1 MASLNTGIWSSAVVL
16 AVGFAIRASAAESPT
31 VSERTTATT
40 ELEEV
45 VITAERRST
54 DIQSVAASV
63 SVRTGEELAA
73 QGRYTTRQVLEDVPG
88 LAVVD
93 NSSVNV
99 GSSDVQ
105 GNNITIRGIT
115 PATQVVGGGAPS
127 GISPAPGT
135 AVYVDGVYEG
145 VGSVFDLDR
154 VEVLRGPQG
163 TLYGRS
169 ATTGVVAFHTR
180 NPSLEKVSGNA
191 GIEFGDYDL
200 QHYTAAVNVP
210 LSSTLAARVS
220 GDYYDQGKGY
230 FGQGNRAISTRKNT
244 RAKLLWQPNE
254 DFSLLTGFAFESRDA
269 ASGGNSTTAA
279 PPTLALRTLSN
290 SLFPGHK
297 ISRQYWAEA
306 NWDIGAVTV
315 TYQPAYREWRQKD
328 NLLTD
333 ANFFGTGSQL
343 RQNFRTPKDNFLTQ
357 ELRVAS
363 QAGSALQWQAGV
375 FQYQNK
381 LDNSNLNFL
390 ANPDGSVRV
399 VQTSTSDQKKT
410 ESLGA
415 FAEATFAPVESTRM
429 TLGVRYDDTQV
440 SVSEFFFENP
450 FSLCGT
456 PLQFIVPLPL
466 PPGARCTG
474 PGTASVPP
482 PPGTSISGVNLKFH
496 NFNYKARLEY
506 DLASK
511 NMLYGMISTGFRPGD
526 AGIAN
531 RALNIVAAE
540 KLTSFEV
547 GSKNRFLDDSLQLN
561 AGLFYYN
568 YHGFRTSYIPNTPS
582 PADFGNFRG
591 SVNLNVPAKNI
602 GGELEL
608 LYQLTGHDRVG
619 LNYNY
624 VESRWKNKPAGF
636 ALAQIEK
643 KRAIT
648 PTSITANYEHIF
660 NLTGGSLLSMR
671 LDGRYESSHLTQN
684 LHADWLAIGY
694 GQYVHVGSRT
704 IGNLTGSWS
713 TDGGRYSVSAYVR
726 NFTNQKYATYNVGG
740 DPNSLRVEWTD
751 PRTYGALFSVR
762 F

>member
-1 MASLNTGIWSSAVVL
+1 M
-16 AVGFAIRASAAESPT
+16 AIRASAAEAPT
-31 VSERTTATT
+31 VSARTTAST

-45 VITAERRST
+45 VVTAERRST
-54 DIQSVAASV
+54 DVQSIAASV

-88 LAVVD
+88 LVVVD

-145 VGSVFDLDR
+145 VGSSYDLDR

-180 NPSLEKVSGNA
+180 NPSTEKFSGNA
-191 GIEFGDYDL
+191 GVEFGNYDL
-200 QHYTAAVNVP
+200 QHYTAAANIP
-210 LSSTLAARVS
+210 LSATLAARVS

-230 FGQGNRAISTRKNT
+230 FDQGNRGIGTRRNV

-254 DFSLLTGFAFESRDA
+254 DFSLLTGFAYEDRDA
-269 ASGGNSTTAA
+269 FSGGESTTAA
-279 PPTLALRTLSN
+279 TPTRALTTLS
-290 SLFPGHK
+290 SPLYPGRK

-306 NWDIGAVTV
+306 NWDLGSVTI
-315 TYQPAYREWRQKD
+315 TYQPAYRQWRQND
-328 NLLTD
+328 DLLT
-333 ANFFGTGSQL
+333 AASFISTGVPL
-343 RQNFRTPKDNFLTQ
+343 RQRFRTPKDDFLTQ
-357 ELRVAS
+357 ELRFS
-363 QAGSALQWQAGV
+363 SESSSALQWQAGV
-375 FQYQNK
+375 FYYDNE

-399 VQTSTSDQKKT
+399 VQTSTSDQKETK
-410 ESLGA
+410 SLGA
-415 FAEATFAPVESTRM
+415 FAEATFSPVEAVRM
-429 TLGVRYDDTQV
+429 TLGARYDDTKV
-440 SVSEFFFENP
+440 SVTETFYNNL

-456 PLQFIVPLPL
+456 PIQFLVPL
-466 PPGARCTG
+466 PPGTSCAGLATG
-474 PGTASVPP
+474 NVPSP
-482 PPGTSISGVNLKFH
+482 PADSISGVNLKFH

-511 NMLYGMISTGFRPGD
+511 NILYGMVSTGFRPGD

-531 RALNIVAAE
+531 RALNIVKAE

-561 AGLFYYN
+561 AGLYYYS
-568 YHGFRTSYIPNTPS
+568 YHGFRTAYIPNTPS
-582 PADFGNFRG
+582 PADFANFQN
-591 SVNLNVPAKNI
+591 SVNLNVPAKNL

-619 LNYNY
+619 MNFNY

-636 ALAQIEK
+636 ALAQTEK

-660 NLTGGSLLSMR
+660 NLAGGSLMSLR

-713 TDGGRYSVSAYVR
+713 SDGGRYSISAYVR
-726 NFTNQKYATYNVGG
+726 NFTDKKYTTYGVAG
-740 DPNSLRVEWTD
+740 DPTSLSVVWTD
-751 PRTYGALFSVR
+751 PRTYGALVSVR

>member
-1 MASLNTGIWSSAVVL
+1 VGI
-16 AVGFAIRASAAESPT
+16 AIRASAAEAPT
-31 VSERTTATT
+31 VSARSTAST

-99 GSSDVQ
+99 GSADVQ

-145 VGSVFDLDR
+145 VGSVYDLDR

-180 NPSLEKVSGNA
+180 NPSLEKISGNVGA
-191 GIEFGDYDL
+191 ELGDYGL
-200 QHYTAAVNVP
+200 EHYTGAVNIP
-210 LSSTLAARVS
+210 LSATLAARVS
-220 GDYYDQGKGY
+220 GDYYKQDKGY
-230 FGQGNRAISTRKNT
+230 FGQGNRGIGTRKNV

-254 DFSLLTGFAFESRDA
+254 GFSLLTGFAFEGRDA
-269 ASGGNSTTAA
+269 ASGGKSTTAA
-279 PPTLALRTLSN
+279 TPTLALTTLSS
-290 SLFPGHK
+290 SLYPGQK

-306 NWDIGAVTV
+306 NWDVGPVTV
-315 TYQPAYREWRQKD
+315 TYQPAYREWRQND
-328 NLLTD
+328 DLLTA
-333 ANFFGTGSQL
+333 ANFISTGVPL
-343 RQNFRTPKDNFLTQ
+343 RQKFRTPKDNFLTQ

-363 QAGSALQWQAGV
+363 KADSVLQWQAGV
-375 FQYQNK
+375 FQYSNK

-415 FAEATFAPVESTRM
+415 FAEATFAPVESVRM
-429 TLGVRYDDTQV
+429 TLGARYDDTKV
-440 SVSEFFFENP
+440 SVTESFYNNL

-456 PLQFIVPLPL
+456 PIQFLLRL
-466 PPGARCTG
+466 PPGMSCTG
-474 PGTASVPP
+474 VGTGNVPSP
-482 PPGTSISGVNLKFH
+482 PADTISGVNLKFH

-511 NMLYGMISTGFRPGD
+511 NILYGMVSTGFRPGD

-531 RALNIVAAE
+531 RALNIVNAE

-561 AGLFYYN
+561 AGLYYYN
-568 YHGFRTSYIPNTPS
+568 YHGFRTAYIPNTAS
-582 PADFGNFRG
+582 PADFANFQN
-591 SVNLNVPAKNI
+591 SINLNVPAKNL

-636 ALAQIEK
+636 ALAQTEK
-643 KRAIT
+643 KRALT
-648 PTSITANYEHIF
+648 PTTISANYEHIF
-660 NLTGGSLLSMR
+660 NLAGDSLLSMR
-671 LDGRYESSHLTQN
+671 IDGRYESSHLTQN
-684 LHADWLAIGY
+684 LHADWLAMGF

-704 IGNLTGSWS
+704 IGNLTASLASG
-713 TDGGRYSVSAYVR
+713 GGRYSISAYVR
-726 NFTNQKYATYNVGG
+726 NFTNQKYTTYGVAG
-740 DPNSLRVEWTD
+740 DPTSLSVAWTD
-751 PRTYGALFSVR
+751 PRTYGALISVR

>member
-1 MASLNTGIWSSAVVL
+1 MTVRVSAEET
-16 AVGFAIRASAAESPT
+16 AT
-31 VSERTTATT
+31 VSARSTEST

-45 VITAERRST
+45 VVTAERRST
-54 DIQSVAASV
+54 DIQSIAASV

-88 LAVVD
+88 LLVVD

-145 VGSVFDLDR
+145 VGSGYDLDR

-180 NPSLEKVSGNA
+180 NPSLEKFSGNA
-191 GIEFGDYDL
+191 GVEFGDYDL
-200 QHYTAAVNVP
+200 QHYTAAVNIP
-210 LSSTLAARVS
+210 LGATLAARVS

-230 FGQGNRAISTRKNT
+230 YGQGNRGIGTRSNA

-269 ASGGNSTTAA
+269 SSGGSSTTAA
-279 PPTLALRTLSN
+279 PPTLALTTLS
-290 SLFPGHK
+290 SAFYPGHK

-306 NWDIGAVTV
+306 IWDLGPVTV
-315 TYQPAYREWRQKD
+315 TYQPAYRQWRQND
-328 NLLTD
+328 DLLT
-333 ANFFGTGSQL
+333 AASFISTGAPL
-343 RQNFRTPKDNFLTQ
+343 RQRFRTPKDDFLTQ

-363 QAGSALQWQAGV
+363 EANSALQWQTGV
-375 FQYQNK
+375 FHYHNK
-381 LDNSNLNFL
+381 LDNSNRNFL
-390 ANPDGSVRV
+390 ANPDGSERV

-415 FAEATFAPVESTRM
+415 FAEATFAPVESVRM
-429 TLGVRYDDTQV
+429 TLGARYDDTQV
-440 SVSEFFFENP
+440 SVTEFFFDNP

-456 PLQFIVPLPL
+456 PLQFIIPLPL
-466 PPGARCTG
+466 PPGATCTG

-482 PPGTSISGVNLKFH
+482 PPGDSISGVNLKFH

-511 NMLYGMISTGFRPGD
+511 NILYGMVSTGFRPGD

-531 RALNIVAAE
+531 RALNIVDAE

-561 AGLFYYN
+561 AGLYYYS

-582 PADFGNFRG
+582 PADFASFRN
-591 SVNLNVPAKNI
+591 SINLTVPAKNI

-624 VESRWKNKPAGF
+624 VESRWKNKPAAF
-636 ALAQIEK
+636 ALAQAEK

-648 PTSITANYEHIF
+648 PTTITANYEHIF
-660 NLTGGSLLSMR
+660 NLAGGSLLSLR
-671 LDGRYESSHLTQN
+671 LDGRYESSHLTQD
-684 LHADWLAIGY
+684 LHADWLQLGY

-704 IGNLTGSWS
+704 IGNLTASMAS
-713 TDGGRYSVSAYVR
+713 EGGRYSFSAYVR
-726 NFTNQKYATYNVGG
+726 NFTNQKYTTYLVQG
-740 DPNSLRVEWTD
+740 DPTSLQVAWTD
-751 PRTYGALFSVR
+751 PRTYGAMLSVR

>member
-1 MASLNTGIWSSAVVL
+1 MT
-16 AVGFAIRASAAESPT
+16 VGVAAEEPQTLSA
-31 VSERTTATT
+31 RTTAST

-54 DIQSVAASV
+54 DIQNIAASV

-88 LAVVD
+88 LVVVD

-105 GNNITIRGIT
+105 GNNISIRGIT
-115 PATQVVGGGAPS
+115 PVTQVVGGGAPS

-145 VGSVFDLDR
+145 VGSGYDLDR

-180 NPSLEKVSGNA
+180 NPSMEKFTGNV
-191 GIEFGDYDL
+191 GVEFGDYDL
-200 QHYTAAVNVP
+200 QHYTAAVNIP
-210 LSSTLAARVS
+210 LGATLAARVS
-220 GDYYDQGKGY
+220 GDYYDQDKGY
-230 FGQGNRAISTRKNT
+230 FDQGNQGIGTRRNV
-244 RAKLLWQPNE
+244 RAKLLWQPSEN
-254 DFSLLTGFAFESRDA
+254 FSLLTGFASESRDA
-269 ASGGNSTTAA
+269 SSGGNSTTAA
-279 PPTLALRTLSN
+279 PPTLALTTLTN
-290 SLFPGHK
+290 ALYPGHK

-306 NWDIGAVTV
+306 NWDVGPVTI
-315 TYQPAYREWRQKD
+315 TYQPAFRQWRQND
-328 NLLTD
+328 DLLTA
-333 ANFFGTGSQL
+333 ANFISTGVPL
-343 RQNFRTPKDNFLTQ
+343 RQRFRTPKDDFFTQ

-363 QAGSALQWQAGV
+363 EADSALQWQAGV
-375 FQYQNK
+375 FYYQNK

-410 ESLGA
+410 ESIGA
-415 FAEATFAPVESTRM
+415 FAEATFAPIESVRM
-429 TLGVRYDDTQV
+429 TLGARYDDTQV
-440 SVSEFFFENP
+440 SVTEFFFANP

-456 PLQFIVPLPL
+456 PIQFLVPL
-466 PPGARCTG
+466 PPGVTCTG
-474 PGTASVPP
+474 VATANVPP
-482 PPGTSISGVNLKFH
+482 PPGVSISGVNLKFH
-496 NFNYKARLEY
+496 NFNYKARVEY

-511 NMLYGMISTGFRPGD
+511 NILYGMVSTGFRPGD

-547 GSKNRFLDDSLQLN
+547 GSKNRFLDNSLQLN
-561 AGLFYYN
+561 AGLYYYN
-568 YHGFRTSYIPNTPS
+568 YHGFRTAYIPNTPS
-582 PADFGNFRG
+582 PADFARFQN
-591 SVNLNVPAKNI
+591 SVNLTVPAKNI

-608 LYQLTGHDRVG
+608 LYQLTGHDRLG

-636 ALAQIEK
+636 ALAQTET

-648 PTSITANYEHIF
+648 PTTITANYEHIF
-660 NLTGGSLLSMR
+660 NLTDGALLSLR

-684 LHADWLAIGY
+684 LHADWLAMGF

-704 IGNLTGSWS
+704 IGNLTGSLS
-713 TDGGRYSVSAYVR
+713 SDDGRISISAYVR
-726 NFTNQKYATYNVGG
+726 NFTDQKYTTYGVAG
-740 DPNSLRVEWTD
+740 DPTSLSVAWTD
-751 PRTYGALFSVR
+751 PRTYGAFVSMR

>member
-1 MASLNTGIWSSAVVL
+1 MAVRVSAEE
-16 AVGFAIRASAAESPT
+16 AKT
-31 VSERTTATT
+31 VSARTTAST

-45 VITAERRST
+45 VVTAERRST
-54 DIQSVAASV
+54 DIQSIAASV

-88 LAVVD
+88 LVVVD

-145 VGSVFDLDR
+145 VGSAYDLDR

-180 NPSLEKVSGNA
+180 NPSLDKFSGNVGA
-191 GIEFGDYDL
+191 EIGNYDL
-200 QHYTAAVNVP
+200 QHYTGAANIP

-230 FGQGNRAISTRKNT
+230 FGQGNKGISKRRNA

-254 DFSLLTGFAFESRDA
+254 DFSLLTGFAYEDRDA
-269 ASGGNSTTAA
+269 FSGGNSTTAA
-279 PPTLALRTLSN
+279 PPTLAETTLSN
-290 SLFPGHK
+290 PLFMGHK

-306 NWDIGAVTV
+306 NWDIGSVTV
-315 TYQPAYREWRQKD
+315 TYEPAYREWRQKD

-333 ANFFGTGSQL
+333 ANFFGTGTQL
-343 RQNFRTPKDNFLTQ
+343 RQRFLTPKDDFFTQ

-375 FQYQNK
+375 FQYHNK
-381 LDNSNLNFL
+381 LDNSNRNFL
-390 ANPDGSVRV
+390 VNANGSERV

-410 ESLGA
+410 QSLGA
-415 FAEATFAPVESTRM
+415 FAEATYSPAESVRM
-429 TLGVRYDDTQV
+429 TLGARYDDTKV
-440 SVSEFFFENP
+440 SVTEFFFENP

-456 PLQFIVPLPL
+456 PLQFVIPIPL
-466 PPGARCTG
+466 PPGATCTG
-474 PGTASVPP
+474 AGTASVPP
-482 PPGTSISGVNLKFH
+482 PAGTSISGVDLKFH

-511 NMLYGMISTGFRPGD
+511 NMLYGMVSTGFRPGD

-531 RALNIVAAE
+531 RALNIVKAE

-561 AGLFYYN
+561 AGLYYYN
-568 YHGFRTSYIPNTPS
+568 YHGFRTAYIPNTPS
-582 PADFGNFRG
+582 PVDFASFQG

-602 GGELEL
+602 GGELEM

-624 VESRWKNKPAGF
+624 VESRWKNKPAAF
-636 ALAQIEK
+636 ASAQPEK

-660 NLTGGSLLSMR
+660 NFAGGSLLSLR

-704 IGNLTGSWS
+704 IGNLTASVAS
-713 TDGGRYSVSAYVR
+713 EGGRYSISAYVR

-740 DPNSLRVEWTD
+740 DPNSLRVDWTD
-751 PRTYGALFSVR
+751 PRTFGAVLSVR